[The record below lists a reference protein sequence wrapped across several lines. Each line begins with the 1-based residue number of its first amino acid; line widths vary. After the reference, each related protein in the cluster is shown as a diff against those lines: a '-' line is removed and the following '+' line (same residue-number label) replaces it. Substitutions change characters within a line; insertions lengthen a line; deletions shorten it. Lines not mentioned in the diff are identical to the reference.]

1 MYPSDKKLRIN
12 DYGTILLG
20 FVTKPSSKRQSSN
33 KMTEINNLS
42 VNNKYKI
49 HGEATSS
56 TLVEELASHVQR
68 KHKQLKKENI
78 KLK

>member
-68 KHKQLKKENI
+68 KHKQLKRKH
-78 KLK
+78 